1 MFILLILNIMKGV
14 NIKNR
19 LVFVTFVAI
28 LAFGCTK
35 TDNKNTTTTSGGP
48 AANEVWIQGMAFN
61 PSTITVTSGT
71 KVTWSNKD
79 GVTHTVTSDN
89 NLFDSGNIPN
99 GGTYSFTFTATG
111 TYSYHCKIHTGMT
124 AAVIVN

>member
-1 MFILLILNIMKGV
+1 MKGV
-14 NIKNR
+14 NFKNR
-19 LVFVTFVAI
+19 LFLVTFLAI

-35 TDNKNTTTTSGGP
+35 KEDNKNTTTNSGGP

-111 TYSYHCKIHTGMT
+111 TYSYHCKIHSGMT